1 MVTDSIADLLTRIR
15 NAQMAKHPA
24 CFVPASKKKERV
36 LEALVA
42 EGYVERFER
51 VEDKDNK
58 PALKVYLRYESTG
71 VPIVREVNRI
81 SKPGRRVYVG
91 SEKIPY
97 CKGGL
102 GTILVSTSQGVL
114 TDQEARK
121 RGLGGELICSVF

>member
-15 NAQMAKHPA
+15 NAQLAKHPA
-24 CFVPASKKKERV
+24 CMAPASKKKERI
-36 LEALVA
+36 LEVLVA

-51 VEDKDNK
+51 VEDQNNK
-58 PALKVYLRYESTG
+58 PALKVYLRYESGG
-71 VPIVREVNRI
+71 VPIVREMNRI

-91 SEKIPY
+91 SDKIPY

-102 GTILVSTSQGVL
+102 GTVLVSTSQGVL